1 MSLLMPELERQLRSA
16 ARERGAEH
24 DRRSRRRIPAV
35 GLLSLALSVVVVAA
49 VAVPTILLLG
59 HRSPRTAAAAGGG
72 VPQPIPSETT
82 GLERCRPPFGAFR
95 TGRASSV
102 PPGATATA
110 YVVEAQGSL
119 AGHSWSLL
127 ARRGENGLQAV
138 EDGRLRLDGRPYG
151 MCPGAP
157 NPAEFSLIDAGAH
170 GIVYGYIA
178 DPGSYTIHLHP
189 GPFATR
195 PLLRKVLGGTFF
207 IQALP
212 EPACSYP
219 SLTLT
224 ASTSGASF
232 QHFYSFGRCTAGQQV
247 ATTGGHGSWGGKL
260 LPRPQLRGP
269 GGGRVTPHG
278 IPTLSQLLANFAVL
292 RRPQTAADRSW
303 TPPPP
308 TRYARSLPSLTRLA
322 GTLPDGTR
330 IFLTVQRYTGPG
342 WPSVYRVGSYELDI
356 NIVAATGDNTYST
369 NFGPNVN
376 YTVFPLSSAPA
387 PILFRHGSAGPTAPA
402 WASIIPDGVSSVRW
416 TFECQN
422 AHCARRQLT
431 VTVGVHENV
440 AAASIPATEPKHGSS
455 AAPRGL
461 WQPTAAVWYGRGGR
475 VLATYGRPANNLSA
489 PPFIKTR

>member
-1 MSLLMPELERQLRSA
+1 MSLLMPELERQLRTA
-16 ARERGAEH
+16 ARARGAEH
-24 DRRSRRRIPAV
+24 NRRSRRKIPGL
-35 GLLSLALSVVVVAA
+35 GLLTLALSVVVVAA

-59 HRSPRTAAAAGGG
+59 HRSPRTATAAGGG
-72 VPQPIPSETT
+72 IPQPIPGETT
-82 GLERCRPPFGAFR
+82 RIERCGPPFGAFG
-95 TGRASSV
+95 TGQASSV
-102 PPGATATA
+102 PSGASGTA

-119 AGHSWSLL
+119 AGHIWSLL

-178 DPGSYTIHLHP
+178 DPGSYTIRLHP
-189 GPFATR
+189 RPIATR
-195 PLLRKVLGGTFF
+195 PLLRRVLGGTFF

-212 EPACSYP
+212 KPACSYP

-232 QHFYSFGRCTAGQQV
+232 QHFYSFGRCTAGEQV
-247 ATTGGHGSWGGKL
+247 AITGGYGSWGGKL
-260 LPRPQLRGP
+260 LPRPHLRGP

-278 IPTLSQLLANFAVL
+278 IPTPSQLLANFAVL

-303 TPPPP
+303 RPPPP
-308 TRYARSLPSLTRLA
+308 ASYARSLPSLTRLA

-342 WPSVYRVGSYELDI
+342 WPSVYPVGSYELDI
-356 NIVAATGDNTYST
+356 NIVPATGHNTYST

-376 YTVFPLSSAPA
+376 YTVFPLSSTPA
-387 PILFRHGSAGPTAPA
+387 RILVRHGSDGPTAPA

-416 TFECQN
+416 TFECQ
-422 AHCARRQLT
+422 AARCAQRQVT

-455 AAPRGL
+455 PAPSRP
-461 WQPTAAVWYGRGGR
+461 WQPTATAWYGRGGR
-475 VLATYGRPANNLSA
+475 VLATYGLSANNLSA